1 MVNHDYPSEISF
13 GSEFKH
19 VSELET
25 LLGKHPRWIQLKDL
39 LVNGADFPTSNM
51 DDSLRKR
58 DLEAALKRG
67 NHKSAKRKE
76 KVLSDAMVKEV
87 EKGWMLLIP
96 DSKLLETPKII
107 LNPMGVATHIGIDE
121 SGRFTP
127 KDRVTHDLSFP
138 GLSSGE
144 SVNSRT
150 IEDNLEPIMFG
161 FTLIR
166 IIHYIVHLRAKFP
179 GKII

>member
-1 MVNHDYPSEISF
+1 
-13 GSEFKH
+13 
-19 VSELET
+19 
-25 LLGKHPRWIQLKDL
+25 
-39 LVNGADFPTSNM
+39 
-51 DDSLRKR
+51 
-58 DLEAALKRG
+58 
-67 NHKSAKRKE
+67 
-76 KVLSDAMVKEV
+76 MVKEV
-87 EKGWMLLIP
+87 KKGWMLLIP

-107 LNPMGVATHIGIDE
+107 LNPMGVATRIGIDE

-179 GKII
+179 GKIIWIRKEDLKSAFRRIYMNGNTSFKSAIRVKINGTWYILISL